1 MGRVV
6 PLALVLLSG
15 LAPVARAQC
24 PPLPL
29 SQDRCYKPAYTST
42 QWTTVYPNE
51 GKVFHVV
58 EGVPQDVSGG
68 GTDNC
73 LSHVF
78 YDINMDVKVDPQYL
92 CLIADGTQ
100 VIHTEREFQTM
111 PLWIWPN
118 TGDPA
123 NPDDGVASAVPAKT
137 ATPATASISTQS
149 TLGNLGF
156 IPSGF
161 RARPRRRSSSQSAS
175 AR

>member
-1 MGRVV
+1 MRAHL
-6 PLALVLLSG
+6 PALLLALSI
-15 LAPVARAQC
+15 APAATAHAQC

-29 SQDRCYKPAYTST
+29 PQDRCYKPAYTSS

-51 GKVFHVV
+51 GEVFHVL

-78 YDINMDVKVDPQYL
+78 YDINMDVKVDPQYA

-100 VIHTEREFQTM
+100 LIHTEREFQTM
-111 PLWIWPN
+111 PLWLWPN

-123 NPDDGVASAVPAKT
+123 NPDDGDRVWMAGT
-137 ATPATASISTQS
+137 
-149 TLGNLGF
+149 F
-156 IPSGF
+156 IYDCGHCNGG
-161 RARPRRRSSSQSAS
+161 RDLTGC
-175 AR
+175 